1 MPGRRSAAAEHGTI
15 KREPL
20 PTGARQESPSFD
32 PQIYDDMNDTPASE
46 RLHIGFFGRCN
57 SGKSSLINA
66 LTGQSV
72 AVVSDIAGTTTDPV
86 SKAMELP
93 GLGACLLTD
102 TPGFDDTGA
111 LGPQRIERTL
121 RAADRTQIAVL
132 LFGEGDCAAELDWLG
147 QFRAR
152 EIPVIAVLAQCD
164 RLTDPARAARAV
176 EERTALPPLCVSA
189 ATGQGIEELRRALAA
204 VQRDEP
210 REITAGVAEQGDTV
224 LLVMPQDAQ
233 APKGR
238 LILPQVQTIR
248 ELLDKECTTICCTP
262 QGMSTALAALARP
275 PKLIVTDSQAFEAVY
290 RQKPAASRLTSF
302 SVLFARYK
310 GDIDAFTDGAAAIGR
325 LTPSSRVLIAEA
337 CTHAP
342 RTEDIGRVKL
352 PAMLR
357 KKIGAE
363 LRVDVVSGADFPDD
377 LTPYDLVIHCGAC
390 MFNRR
395 HVLNR
400 IARARAQSVPIT
412 NYGVAIAALI
422 GILDRIEY

>member
-1 MPGRRSAAAEHGTI
+1 
-15 KREPL
+15 
-20 PTGARQESPSFD
+20 
-32 PQIYDDMNDTPASE
+32 MNDTPASE

-176 EERTALPPLCVSA
+176 EERTALPPSA
-189 ATGQGIEELRRALAA
+189 
-204 VQRDEP
+204 
-210 REITAGVAEQGDTV
+210 
-224 LLVMPQDAQ
+224 
-233 APKGR
+233 
-238 LILPQVQTIR
+238 
-248 ELLDKECTTICCTP
+248 
-262 QGMSTALAALARP
+262 
-275 PKLIVTDSQAFEAVY
+275 
-290 RQKPAASRLTSF
+290 
-302 SVLFARYK
+302 
-310 GDIDAFTDGAAAIGR
+310 
-325 LTPSSRVLIAEA
+325 
-337 CTHAP
+337 
-342 RTEDIGRVKL
+342 
-352 PAMLR
+352 
-357 KKIGAE
+357 
-363 LRVDVVSGADFPDD
+363 
-377 LTPYDLVIHCGAC
+377 
-390 MFNRR
+390 
-395 HVLNR
+395 
-400 IARARAQSVPIT
+400 
-412 NYGVAIAALI
+412 
-422 GILDRIEY
+422 